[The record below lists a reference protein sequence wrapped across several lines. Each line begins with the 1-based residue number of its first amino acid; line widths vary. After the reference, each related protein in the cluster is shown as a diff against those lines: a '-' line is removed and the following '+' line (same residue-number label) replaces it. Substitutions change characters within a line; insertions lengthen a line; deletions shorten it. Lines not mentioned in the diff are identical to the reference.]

1 MTIMKVVLAG
11 AFAFLTS
18 CKGFD
23 PESLGVD
30 AQDNAFQCITL
41 HLDGP
46 MTESTGDTQRFE
58 MPASVDLKGLSPES
72 MTAISDMAERMG
84 C

>member
-1 MTIMKVVLAG
+1 MYTKALFVSILAL
-11 AFAFLTS
+11 LTS